1 MTMTAPMMD
10 ESAVRRRMLM
20 VFAVQGIMAAALNMR
35 IPDIQ
40 LSLGLSESQLGYIL
54 AFGTIGA
61 VIVFVLSTSLVDRFG
76 TRRLIIGTNLI
87 MLGAILGAAIA
98 TSGAVL
104 AASLLVFGAM
114 MSLSNIGINVEAD
127 RVEAA
132 TTGRLM
138 NRCHGLWS
146 VMFFAST
153 AASAAI
159 RAQHISPFIHFL
171 IFGAIYAVL
180 TVALAG
186 PMTEC
191 PPREVQ
197 SGPKRRFV
205 LPTLA
210 VFGLLAYAVGGDLLE
225 GASRT
230 WSTIYMRDEF
240 DISRALEGVAAPT
253 VVLAMALVRLTADRL
268 VERMGAP
275 AMGRLAAITAF
286 VGLLIVT
293 IAPNAYIAILGFAL
307 VGMGI
312 APVYP
317 LTISAAARLG
327 DRPAADNVAAVALVF
342 QGVMLFAPPVIG
354 FVAEGFGIR
363 TAFGLFLPLLLLSI
377 LMARR
382 LK

>member
-40 LSLGLSESQLGYIL
+40 LALGLSESQLGYIL
-54 AFGTIGA
+54 ACGTVGA

-87 MLGAILGAAIA
+87 MLGAIMAAASA

-171 IFGAIYAVL
+171 IFGVIYAVL
-180 TVALAG
+180 TVVLTG

-293 IAPNAYIAILGFAL
+293 IAPNAYVAILGFAL